1 MFVRIFA
8 ILSLFA
14 VLAGAPHA
22 AAAQDTLTVF
32 AAASMKNALD
42 DTNAAFTKATGV
54 KVTASYAASSALA
67 KQIEQGA
74 PADVFVSAD
83 LEWMDYVAEHKLIKP
98 DTRVNLLG
106 NRLVLI
112 APKDSKLDKVDIGQ
126 GFDIAKLAG
135 DGRIAVAD
143 VKAVPA
149 GLYAKAALEKLG
161 AWKAAEP
168 KLAMAE
174 NVRATLA
181 FVARGE
187 TPIGIVYETDAKI
200 EPKVKIVGVFPD
212 GLASAGHLSGGGDH
226 GEHECRGHALSGLP
240 AQRRGQG
247 DLREIRLQLSDQAGV
262 VSHMFDL
269 TPEDW
274 IAVQLSLRIA
284 LVATVVALP
293 FGIAI
298 AYVLARKDFWGK
310 SLLDARG
317 ASAAGA
323 AAGGHRLSAADHV
336 RPQGAGRRLARR
348 SFRHRVLVPLDRRG
362 AGLRR
367 DGVSADGARHPAVDR
382 GDRPAA
388 GRCRLDARR
397 QRLLACSSP

>member
-1 MFVRIFA
+1 MFWFSRCV
-8 ILSLFA
+8 A
-14 VLAGAPHA
+14 VAALVAMALPLTLAS
-22 AAAQDTLTVF
+22 AQDTSLTVF

-54 KVTASYAASSALA
+54 KVVAVYAASSALA

-83 LEWMDYVAEHKLIKP
+83 VKWMDYVADHKLIKP

-112 APKDSKLDKVDIGQ
+112 AAKDSKIDKLDIGK

-161 AWKAAEP
+161 AWAAAEP

-200 EPKVKIVGVFPD
+200 EPAVKVVGVFPED
-212 GLASAGHLSGGGDH
+212 S
-226 GEHECRGHALSGLP
+226 HEP
-240 AQRRGQG
+240 
-247 DLREIRLQLSDQAGV
+247 V
-262 VSHMFDL
+262 
-269 TPEDW
+269 TYP
-274 IAVQLSLRIA
+274 
-284 LVATVVALP
+284 VAAT
-293 FGIAI
+293 
-298 AYVLARKDFWGK
+298 
-310 SLLDARG
+310 
-317 ASAAGA
+317 SAATDPA
-323 AAGGHRLSAADHV
+323 VARYLNFLRSSAAKTIFEHY
-336 RPQGAGRRLARR
+336 GF
-348 SFRHRVLVPLDRRG
+348 SFLIKPI
-362 AGLRR
+362 
-367 DGVSADGARHPAVDR
+367 S
-382 GDRPAA
+382 
-388 GRCRLDARR
+388 
-397 QRLLACSSP
+397 